1 MQRGEGD
8 GYGQVHYQLA
18 SVASLLLAC
27 APAAPSAPAP
37 PPPVPEAVAKPRDAV
52 TPVQRGAIF
61 AHAASGTLPHYG
73 EPADVTGTSEFIW
86 IDQALLPAK
95 RKG

>member
-1 MQRGEGD
+1 M
-8 GYGQVHYQLA
+8 
-18 SVASLLLAC
+18 
-27 APAAPSAPAP
+27 
-37 PPPVPEAVAKPRDAV
+37 AKPRDAV
-52 TPVQRGAIF
+52 TPVQRGATF